1 MPQKI
6 PPGRLKKMARQLAN
20 WIAVVCGQTA
30 KWLIAPWT
38 CDADHFTCDADSD
51 THTCDG
57 WHNDIEDYP

>member
-1 MPQKI
+1 
-6 PPGRLKKMARQLAN
+6 MARQLAN